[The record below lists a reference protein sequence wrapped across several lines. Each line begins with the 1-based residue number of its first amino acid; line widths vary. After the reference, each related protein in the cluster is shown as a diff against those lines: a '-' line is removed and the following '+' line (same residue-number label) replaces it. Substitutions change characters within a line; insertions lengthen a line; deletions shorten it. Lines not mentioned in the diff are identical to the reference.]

1 MKVGMASIMVRRFD
15 ERDLLSVGWVHA
27 LSRRAAYDGL
37 VPAEALARV
46 TPQTQ
51 AEVWRERLSS
61 GATLFVAERDDEVV
75 GFAALLETD
84 EGTEL
89 NAIHLLPEA
98 VGTGL
103 GSALMAAAVEEAG
116 RQRRPTLHLFVLE
129 GNERARTF
137 YGRTGWHLDGPAGLH
152 DIGGAQAAHVR
163 YELDL
168 GSDR

>member
-1 MKVGMASIMVRRFD
+1 MVRPYD
-15 ERDLLSVGWVHA
+15 ERDLLSVGRVHA
-27 LSRRAAYDGL
+27 LSRHAAYVGL
-37 VPAEALARV
+37 VPAEALAKV

-89 NAIHLLPEA
+89 NAIHLLPAA

-103 GSALMAAAVEEAG
+103 GQALMDAAVEEARRQG
-116 RQRRPTLHLFVLE
+116 RARLHLFVLE
-129 GNERARTF
+129 GNERAQAF
-137 YGRTGWHLDGPAGLH
+137 YRRTGWQLTGDAGLH

-163 YELDL
+163 YEQDL
-168 GSDR
+168 GSGD